1 MNAMKEASSAQAI
14 KECRHGSVLLLTID
28 NPPVNAFSAAVCDGI
43 HAALGHAEQD
53 DTVEAV
59 VLTGAGKHFMAGFDL
74 HLFDQSREE
83 WPDLRGLVSRL
94 DQFPKPV
101 IAAMHGAVL
110 GGGLELALACHYR
123 LTTSDAQLGLPEINI
138 GLFPAAGGSQR
149 LPRLIGI
156 EKSLVLMLTGK
167 PILGTEA
174 IEIGLAD
181 ELCTDTNAAI
191 EFAKKILHVRP
202 LPHVSERA
210 VSSELSLPNRMKL
223 FMDVRKNLKASGA
236 GTAANNIVDLVEIA
250 SMRAFTDGWA
260 AESRLFQMLLESP
273 ESAALRH
280 LFFAERKRRKVA
292 NLGVPRALSKVGIV
306 GGGAMGGGIAIAL
319 LNAGLDVTLVEQSQ
333 AALDRGLSQLSYDYE
348 GSVARGK
355 LSREEMEANLKRLT
369 TALDIKALQGVD
381 LIIEAIPEN
390 ATAKKAL
397 FTKLDKI
404 KGALLA
410 TNTSAL
416 SIDELAAVTS
426 RPRDVIGLHFF
437 NPAHIM
443 KLVEVVR
450 GKETS
455 PETLATALALTERL
469 GKTAVVVGNRYG
481 FVGNRMVL
489 PYVQQARQ
497 LVTNGGLDINEIDTA
512 MRQFG
517 MKMGP
522 FEMSDLAGLDI
533 GQSVRREA
541 ARLGLGA
548 FASDWVDELV
558 NMGRLGQKTG
568 AGIYDHASG
577 TPVDS
582 PITAGLVSAY
592 RQAQGIQEHLTPD
605 QAVRRLLFTLAN
617 EGATVLE
624 EGVASYASDIDLI
637 YVTGYGFP
645 RLQGGPMYVADQE
658 GLSNVVTA
666 LQGWGI
672 TPAPLLVQ
680 LAAAGKTFAQYD
692 REKANAQ
699 P

>member
-1 MNAMKEASSAQAI
+1 MNAMKEVTSAQVI

-28 NPPVNAFSAAVCDGI
+28 NPPVNAFSVAVCDGI

-59 VLTGAGKHFMAGFDL
+59 VLTGAGNHFMAGFDIR
-74 HLFDQSREE
+74 LFDQSKEA
-83 WPDLRGLVSRL
+83 WPDLRGLISRL
-94 DQFPKPV
+94 DQFSKPV
-101 IAAMHGAVL
+101 VAALHGAVL

-123 LTTSDAQLGLPEINI
+123 LVKPDAQLGLPEINL

-156 EKSLVLMLTGK
+156 EKSLVMMLTGK
-167 PILGTEA
+167 PISGEEA
-174 IEIGLAD
+174 NDIGLAD
-181 ELCTDTNAAI
+181 ELFDDTNAAI
-191 EFAKKILHVRP
+191 EFAKNAIHVRP
-202 LPHVSERA
+202 LPRVSEKT
-210 VSSELSLPNRMKL
+210 VHSDLSLPNRMKL
-223 FMDVRKNLKASGA
+223 FMDIRKNLKTSGA
-236 GTAANNIVDLVEIA
+236 GRAANNIVDLVEIA

-260 AESRLFQMLLESP
+260 AESRLFQILQESP
-273 ESAALRH
+273 EGAALRH
-280 LFFAERKRRKVA
+280 LFFAERQRRKVA
-292 NLGVPRALSKVGIV
+292 NTGVPRTLNKVGIV

-333 AALDRGLSQLSYDYE
+333 AALDRGLSQLSHDYE

-397 FTKLDKI
+397 FTQLDNI

-426 RPRDVIGLHFF
+426 RPSDVIGLHFF

-455 PETLATALALTERL
+455 SEALATALALTERL

-481 FVGNRMVL
+481 FVGNRMIL

-497 LVTNGGLDINEIDTA
+497 LVTNGLDIHEIDTA

-541 ARLGLGA
+541 ARLGLGT
-548 FASDWVDELV
+548 FDTDWVDELV
-558 NMGRLGQKTG
+558 DMGRLGQKTG
-568 AGIYDHASG
+568 AGIYDYASG

-582 PITAGLVSAY
+582 SVTAGLVSAY
-592 RQAQGIQEHLTPD
+592 RQAQGTQENISPD
-605 QAVRRLLFTLAN
+605 RAVRRLLFTLAN

-645 RLQGGPMYVADQE
+645 RLQGGPMYVADRE
-658 GLSNVVTA
+658 GLANVVAA
-666 LQGWGI
+666 LQSWGI
-672 TPAPLLVQ
+672 TPAPLLIQ
-680 LAAAGKTFAQYD
+680 LAAEGKTFAQYD
-692 REKANAQ
+692 KEKVGAQ
-699 P
+699 Q

>member
-1 MNAMKEASSAQAI
+1 MNAIKEASFAQAI

-28 NPPVNAFSAAVCDGI
+28 NPPVNAFSAAICNGI

-59 VLTGAGKHFMAGFDL
+59 VLTGAGKHFMAGFDIR
-74 HLFDQSREE
+74 LFDQSKED
-83 WPDLRGLVSRL
+83 WPDLRGLISRL
-94 DQFPKPV
+94 DQFSKPV
-101 IAAMHGAVL
+101 VAALHGAVL

-123 LTTSDAQLGLPEINI
+123 LVKPDAQLGLPEINL

-156 EKSLVLMLTGK
+156 EKSLVMMLTGK
-167 PILGTEA
+167 PISGTEA

-202 LPHVSERA
+202 LPHVSERT
-210 VSSELSLPNRMKL
+210 VNSELSLPNRIKL

-236 GTAANNIVDLVEIA
+236 GMAANNIVDLVEIA

-260 AESRLFQMLLESP
+260 AESRLFQMLQESP
-273 ESAALRH
+273 EGAALRH
-280 LFFAERKRRKVA
+280 LFFAERQSRKVA
-292 NLGVPRALSKVGIV
+292 NTGVPRTLNKVGIV

-333 AALDRGLSQLSYDYE
+333 AALDRGLSQLSHDYE

-355 LSREEMEANLKRLT
+355 LSREEMKANLKRLT

-397 FTKLDKI
+397 FTQLDNI

-426 RPRDVIGLHFF
+426 RPSDVIGLHFF

-455 PETLATALALTERL
+455 SEALATALALTERL

-481 FVGNRMVL
+481 FVGNRMIL

-497 LVTNGGLDINEIDTA
+497 LVTNGLDIHEIDTA

-541 ARLGLGA
+541 ARLGLGT
-548 FASDWVDELV
+548 FDTDWVDELV

-568 AGIYDHASG
+568 AGIYDYASG

-582 PITAGLVSAY
+582 SVTAGLVSAY
-592 RQAQGIQEHLTPD
+592 RQAQGTQENISLD

-645 RLQGGPMYVADQE
+645 RLQGGPMYVADRE
-658 GLSNVVTA
+658 GLANVVAA
-666 LQGWGI
+666 LQSWGI
-672 TPAPLLVQ
+672 TPAPLLIQ
-680 LAAAGKTFAQYD
+680 LAATGKTFAQYD
-692 REKANAQ
+692 KEKVSAQ
-699 P
+699 Q